1 MKILTCAVFAL
12 PLALATGACAS
23 GGESTT
29 TFGSASVSATATA
42 TATATGTAGSGTSST
57 GSGSGGSAASSGSG
71 SGSGSGSAG
80 SDTGTAGS
88 TGMASGSGGTGGA
101 CDPVIP
107 GEWNA
112 CVDMGGNVDN
122 TLCKWMGM
130 GGATGFIGCLS
141 SASNPDANVCFI
153 SGCED
158 VCDCFAPPAT
168 GTAPVVCSEILQGG
182 GKGCALSCANQETC
196 PDGMTCLDGL
206 CFWAP

>member
-1 MKILTCAVFAL
+1 MVRRVRSVPLCFIVGAV
-12 PLALATGACAS
+12 ACSS
-23 GGESTT
+23 GGSSSTS
-29 TFGSASVSATATA
+29 FGSASATATA
-42 TATATGTAGSGTSST
+42 TATATAGSATSTGTGSGASSAGST
-57 GSGSGGSAASSGSG
+57 GSGSTGT
-71 SGSGSGSAG
+71 GSAG

-88 TGMASGSGGTGGA
+88 GTAGASGTAGGA

-112 CVDMGGNVDN
+112 CLDGGGNVDN
-122 TLCKWMGM
+122 TLCNWMGM

-168 GTAPVVCSEILQGG
+168 GTAPVVCEQILQGG

-206 CFWAP
+206 CFWVP